1 MCHTNSNPM
10 KVVMAISVTDRF
22 QGREYFQDKK
32 KQQVMMTPT

>member
-1 MCHTNSNPM
+1 M
-10 KVVMAISVTDRF
+10 KVVMAMSVTDRF